1 MDKNAITKATRK
13 HNGKKYEFPLGCS
26 ADNVEETDSRKF
38 VTPELKQTIEKL
50 GKDLAGKADVLTV
63 SRKVFVA
70 GNGSDE
76 TGDGTEGKPYREIE
90 KALENVPII
99 NGNCEYEISV
109 ATGTYK
115 GFIAKNISATITLTG
130 DITITGRDNSSY
142 AVEVDDSNIKFA
154 GNGHVVNITDNSGG
168 ALLYIHNGGDL
179 NVYKGIIKLTGSGTE
194 GGIYIVS
201 SAGFSQTEAR
211 ISFDNLDTAI
221 RVGTN
226 SMFYSDALY
235 GSVNNGIIATNGGR
249 VAYDTNNM
257 TATTP
262 VITSSGG
269 RVYTGS
275 QE

>member
-1 MDKNAITKATRK
+1 MDKNAISAVKK
-13 HNGKKYEFPLGCS
+13 KYKGKEYEFPIGCS
-26 ADNVEETDSRKF
+26 ADNVDETDDREF
-38 VTPELKQTIEKL
+38 VTPEMKKAIEKIE
-50 GKDLAGKADVLTV
+50 KDLAGKADVLTV
-63 SRKVFVA
+63 SRKVYVSES
-70 GNGSDE
+70 GSDE
-76 TGDGTEGKPYREIE
+76 TGDGTESNPYREIE

-109 ATGTYK
+109 SAGTYK

-130 DITITGRDNSSY
+130 TIFITGRENSSY

-154 GNGHVVNITDNSGG
+154 GNDHTVNITDDSGG

-179 NVYKGIIKLTGSGTE
+179 NVYKGVLKLTGSGTE
-194 GGIYIVS
+194 RGIYIVS

-221 RVGTN
+221 HVGTN

-235 GSVNNGIIATNGGR
+235 GTVNNGIIATNGGH

-257 TATTP
+257 TATTL

>member
-1 MDKNAITKATRK
+1 MDKNAITKVEK
-13 HNGKKYEFPLGCS
+13 KYNGKKYEFPLGCN
-26 ADNVEETDSRKF
+26 ADNVEETENREF
-38 VTPELKQTIEKL
+38 VTPDMKKTIKKIGE
-50 GKDLAGKADVLTV
+50 DLAGKADVLTV
-63 SRKVFVA
+63 SRKVFVS

-76 TGDGTEGKPYREIE
+76 TGDGTESKPYREIE

-99 NGNCEYEISV
+99 NGNCEYEVSV
-109 ATGTYK
+109 AAGTYK

-130 DITITGRDNSSY
+130 DITITGRENSSY

-154 GNGHVVNITDNSGG
+154 GNDHVVNITDDSGG

-194 GGIYIVS
+194 RGIYIVS

-221 RVGTN
+221 QVGTN

-269 RVYTGS
+269 RVYTGA